1 MKQSVS
7 GPFKKT
13 FLCRSSHVFQL
24 LLQSP
29 TKPSGNLCTPI
40 VEIHVETKR
49 LTLSCLQP
57 SCAARASLQA
67 KTTPKRTARNNRS
80 CHVIFGACH
89 RLQAITACNTY
100 RSSSGGIHVGGR
112 MCERE
117 SGSRKASVSLCVEKW
132 KGEGQAAVQCS
143 AQLLCKLCVVTSLFF
158 FPGQALPSSESKA
171 DCCFGHHRT
180 ASSRSSRTVQV
191 EGIKGN
197 KKLMSAV
204 VINGGRS
211 S

>member
-7 GPFKKT
+7 GPFKKKV
-13 FLCRSSHVFQL
+13 FCRSSHVFQL

-100 RSSSGGIHVGGR
+100 RSSSGRIHVGGR
-112 MCERE
+112 MCEWE
-117 SGSRKASVSLCVEKW
+117 SGSRKASVSLCVEK
-132 KGEGQAAVQCS
+132 GEGQAAVQRS

-158 FPGQALPSSESKA
+158 FLGKPCPAAKAKQTAALATTEQRQAEAAERFKLRVSK
-171 DCCFGHHRT
+171 GT
-180 ASSRSSRTVQV
+180 KS
-191 EGIKGN
+191 
-197 KKLMSAV
+197 
-204 VINGGRS
+204 
-211 S
+211 